1 MPEAAGEE
9 FTLGDRVGRAGR
21 LNAAQILERFLDW
34 LEDSGI
40 EPYAGQEEAFL
51 ELASDRHVILSTPT
65 GSGKSLVAVALHFK
79 ALCEGRRSWYSA
91 PTKALVNEKFFA
103 LCRDFGPES
112 VGMLT
117 GDASINPE
125 APIVC
130 CTAEVLA
137 NVALRRGE
145 RAEIPYVVMD
155 EFHFY
160 ADPQRGF
167 AWQVPLLSLPR
178 TLFLLMSATLG
189 DMSGIARNL
198 RRRTGRDVA
207 WVQNEERPVPLDY
220 EYRETP
226 LHRSVETLL
235 EEGRAP
241 IYVVSFT
248 QRESAD
254 LAQALTSAGVA
265 DRPLRDR
272 IRGEIAGFRFDTPYG
287 RDVRR
292 CLGFGV
298 GLHHAGLLPKYR
310 LLVERLAQQG
320 LLRVISGTDTLGVG
334 VNIPIRT
341 VLFTRLA
348 KFDGRRVSLLRVRDF
363 KQIAGRAGRRGF
375 DERGSVVCQ
384 APEHVIE
391 ARRRRE
397 RGRRRGSPPRPR
409 DEVSWNRPTF
419 ERLVER
425 PPETLVSRF
434 RVTHDVAVHVLR
446 RESGGGYRGLVE
458 LIELSHES
466 APRKRRLR
474 REAAAV
480 FRSLRQG
487 GIVSLAGDAGRAGR
501 RVLIDVELQWDFSL
515 MHNLS
520 LYLLDAVACLDR
532 EAPDYAL
539 DVLSLV
545 ESILEDPRVV
555 LSAQVERARRE
566 LLARLK
572 SEGVPYEERIRQLE
586 QVEPPRPGA
595 EFIRETFEIFRER
608 HPWVRGDEVRPK
620 CVARELFSQYYRFGD
635 YVRLYRLQRFEG
647 VLLRYLGQVYST
659 LRRTVP
665 EQAKTE
671 AVADVEAYLRA
682 LIEHVDRSLVN
693 EWENL
698 RDPRAA
704 SGSSPEPV
712 YDLARDP
719 RGLQA
724 RVRAEVHRL
733 VQALA
738 ARDYADASL
747 LVRAD
752 GAESWEPER
761 FEAVLEPYYA
771 DYPELMFDERARHAE
786 HTRLDSQGPRVW
798 KVTQRL
804 LDPEDDGFWCL
815 RATVDLRGGT
825 TPEGPLLALEYLGT

>member
-40 EPYAGQEEAFL
+40 EPYAAQEEAFL

-292 CLGFGV
+292 CLGFGI

-375 DERGSVVCQ
+375 DERAAWS
-384 APEHVIE
+384 
-391 ARRRRE
+391 ARR
-397 RGRRRGSPPRPR
+397 P
-409 DEVSWNRPTF
+409 NT
-419 ERLVER
+419 
-425 PPETLVSRF
+425 
-434 RVTHDVAVHVLR
+434 
-446 RESGGGYRGLVE
+446 
-458 LIELSHES
+458 
-466 APRKRRLR
+466 
-474 REAAAV
+474 
-480 FRSLRQG
+480 
-487 GIVSLAGDAGRAGR
+487 
-501 RVLIDVELQWDFSL
+501 
-515 MHNLS
+515 
-520 LYLLDAVACLDR
+520 
-532 EAPDYAL
+532 
-539 DVLSLV
+539 
-545 ESILEDPRVV
+545 
-555 LSAQVERARRE
+555 
-566 LLARLK
+566 
-572 SEGVPYEERIRQLE
+572 
-586 QVEPPRPGA
+586 
-595 EFIRETFEIFRER
+595 
-608 HPWVRGDEVRPK
+608 
-620 CVARELFSQYYRFGD
+620 
-635 YVRLYRLQRFEG
+635 
-647 VLLRYLGQVYST
+647 
-659 LRRTVP
+659 
-665 EQAKTE
+665 
-671 AVADVEAYLRA
+671 
-682 LIEHVDRSLVN
+682 
-693 EWENL
+693 
-698 RDPRAA
+698 
-704 SGSSPEPV
+704 
-712 YDLARDP
+712 
-719 RGLQA
+719 
-724 RVRAEVHRL
+724 
-733 VQALA
+733 
-738 ARDYADASL
+738 
-747 LVRAD
+747 
-752 GAESWEPER
+752 
-761 FEAVLEPYYA
+761 
-771 DYPELMFDERARHAE
+771 
-786 HTRLDSQGPRVW
+786 
-798 KVTQRL
+798 
-804 LDPEDDGFWCL
+804 
-815 RATVDLRGGT
+815 
-825 TPEGPLLALEYLGT
+825 